1 MFTGIFQYLD
11 HLLSLFGLWWDG
23 HGPPSGLA
31 LLEGLSTEKL
41 ALSFKGGLTGSI
53 MLHLVS
59 PRFAM
64 LRHTSPAGFTI
75 PHLFLLRSQPE
86 SLITSLQ

>member
-1 MFTGIFQYLD
+1 M
-11 HLLSLFGLWWDG
+11 
-23 HGPPSGLA
+23 
-31 LLEGLSTEKL
+31 EKL
-41 ALSFKGGLTGSI
+41 ALSFEGGLTGSI

-75 PHLFLLRSQPE
+75 PRLFLLRSQPE